1 MVKILEVDIL
11 RMVKYVLVMCYFL
24 EDLVFL
30 DLCALK
36 IRMDPSL
43 FLKKKCVEP
52 LFLRCDLPPFNV
64 VFCVGGDTIVCDGG
78 VGGFTAAYI
87 ADV

>member
-1 MVKILEVDIL
+1 
-11 RMVKYVLVMCYFL
+11 MVKYVLVMCYFL

-43 FLKKKCVEP
+43 FLKKKCLEP
-52 LFLRCDLPPFNV
+52 LFLRRDLPPFDV
-64 VFCVGGDTIVCDGG
+64 VFCVSDDTVVCDGG
-78 VGGFTAAYI
+78 GGFTAAYI
-87 ADV
+87 DDV